1 MLVSPRDQ
9 RNITFNFFKAKYT
22 KLKFDCNVQHLMC
35 IQGSETLLILIITII
50 IVMIMIIGAYVYFMA
65 LWKSNGKR
73 TATLKARGHLHFFL
87 QNSVNIL
94 NKLKCIR
101 HLSLFYDQ
109 AEIYLSYS
117 LHLYHAFD
125 IAYPG
130 SMWDACHIMI

>member
-1 MLVSPRDQ
+1 
-9 RNITFNFFKAKYT
+9 
-22 KLKFDCNVQHLMC
+22 
-35 IQGSETLLILIITII
+35 
-50 IVMIMIIGAYVYFMA
+50 MIIGACVHFMA

-73 TATLKARGHLHFFL
+73 TATPKARGHLHFFL

-109 AEIYLSYS
+109 AEISLSYS

>member
-1 MLVSPRDQ
+1 
-9 RNITFNFFKAKYT
+9 
-22 KLKFDCNVQHLMC
+22 
-35 IQGSETLLILIITII
+35 
-50 IVMIMIIGAYVYFMA
+50 MIMIIGAYVHFMA

-73 TATLKARGHLHFFL
+73 TATPKARGHLHFFL

-109 AEIYLSYS
+109 AEISLSYS

-130 SMWDACHIMI
+130 SMWDACHNDMNPVGAQLTLEYLWLSGRGFKHGIQRSQI